1 MAKSKSG
8 GTRSY
13 IRGRVGSDVYAIG
26 RDSKGKK
33 QQVVRSLAESV
44 ANPQTQAQMKGRMI
58 MATVMQAVAAL
69 KPIIDHSFDNVIGK
83 QPNISE
89 FISRNYALI
98 KADVA
103 SHPSADNAFGLNQ
116 YQEKGAKQGA
126 YVIADGEAQLP
137 VALVLT
143 KATGVIAI
151 TLPSDDITIG
161 GLKTA
166 LGMTNEEY
174 FTLVGIT
181 AAGAANYERFRVNPN
196 LADTTAITSGNIE
209 DVFGVEG
216 NAAATIAIASNVI
229 SITLSSVATCCAV
242 IISKKTANGYIHN
255 DAVLGA
261 GSGFASPA
269 NTALPTY
276 PVGSADYLNGGDI
289 FGQSESFN
297 GGDAP
302 APAPSP
308 TQRAIS
314 SVTLNGA
321 TLAQT
326 ATLVAA
332 SGANTIVVNVP
343 TTDDSSPYRIGVV
356 PSASYNVNE
365 PISQTLTQSLSGTS
379 GTISKSMTAG
389 DASQCVVLVKNDI
402 VIQKWGTISAPAAP
416 VTTPSSIASVSVG
429 GTSVAKAGS
438 LQLTQGN
445 NAAVVNV
452 TAGTD
457 GLTYMVACV
466 LASAA
471 SVGSAV
477 DAGAQV
483 AISGG
488 VANLT
493 IVGNS
498 GDADQAIVLVQGNQ
512 VVERWGTL
520 TAPASQPAGDLS
532 LTAITIEGTN
542 VLLSTSNFLP
552 STLLTSANVT
562 YTLDGTPSAGD
573 QYRIVQKHGDTGQVG
588 AVLTD
593 AQIKGATPVLTSA
606 SGSVQMTDCENASDR
621 ICLIKD
627 HTVIQVCAKWW
638 EYSEDDS

>member
-58 MATVMQAVAAL
+58 MSTVMQAVAAL

-103 SHPSADNAFGLNQ
+103 SHPSADNVFGLNQ

-126 YVIADGEAQLP
+126 YVISDGEAQLP

-143 KATGVIAI
+143 KASGVIAI

-216 NAAATIAIASNVI
+216 NAVATVAIASNVI
-229 SITLSSVATCCAV
+229 SITLASVATCCAV

-255 DAVLGA
+255 DAVLGS
-261 GSGFASPA
+261 GSGFASNA

-471 SVGSAV
+471 SVGSTV

-532 LTAITIEGTN
+532 ITALSVAGSNLTTTS
-542 VLLSTSNFLP
+542 STKEYGADLNSCEV
-552 STLLTSANVT
+552 SA
-562 YTLDGTPSAGD
+562 TLDGVPEAGD
-573 QYRIVQKHGDTGQVG
+573 NYQVKTTTNIAINVG
-588 AVLTD
+588 ATLTD
-593 AQIKGATPVLTSA
+593 ANSSWHSSALTQQTTTLSGQTFVDNNHRFVLTKNDVVLQKL
-606 SGSVQMTDCENASDR
+606 GMITE
-621 ICLIKD
+621 
-627 HTVIQVCAKWW
+627 
-638 EYSEDDS
+638 SEE

>member
-58 MATVMQAVAAL
+58 MSTVMQAVAAL

-103 SHPSADNAFGLNQ
+103 SHPSADNIFGLNQ

-137 VALVLT
+137 TALVLT
-143 KATGVIAI
+143 KATGAIAI

-161 GLKTA
+161 GLKSA
-166 LGMTNEEY
+166 LAMTNEEY

-196 LADTTAITSGNIE
+196 LADTTAITAGNIE

-216 NAAATIAIASNVI
+216 NAVATIAIASNVI
-229 SITLSSVATCCAV
+229 TITLASVATCCAV

-297 GGDAP
+297 GGDQP

-379 GTISKSMTAG
+379 GTISKSMAAG

-402 VIQKWGTISAPAAP
+402 VIQKWGTINAPAAP

-483 AISGG
+483 AISDG

-493 IVGNS
+493 IVGNA

-532 LTAITIEGTN
+532 LTA
-542 VLLSTSNFLP
+542 LSFGSDNYLNPNAIVGLESGYPTAQFD
-552 STLLTSANVT
+552 
-562 YTLDGTPSAGD
+562 YTLDGTPSAEDSYTIAQISSQALNVGD
-573 QYRIVQKHGDTGQVG
+573 TPTSGQILKQSDVLTAGSGKTSQMGLVQASGRIVLLKGG
-588 AVLTD
+588 AIIQLCSKTED
-593 AQIKGATPVLTSA
+593 AG
-606 SGSVQMTDCENASDR
+606 E
-621 ICLIKD
+621 
-627 HTVIQVCAKWW
+627 
-638 EYSEDDS
+638 

>member
-58 MATVMQAVAAL
+58 MSTVMQAVAAL

-103 SHPSADNAFGLNQ
+103 SHPSADNVFGLNQ

-126 YVIADGEAQLP
+126 YVIAAGEAQLP

-143 KATGVIAI
+143 KATGAIAI
-151 TLPSDDITIG
+151 TLPSDNITIG
-161 GLKTA
+161 GLKSA

-174 FTLVGIT
+174 FTIVGIT
-181 AAGAANYERFRVNPN
+181 ATGVANYERFRVNPN
-196 LADTTAITSGNIE
+196 LADTTAIAAGNIE

-216 NAAATIAIASNVI
+216 NAVATIAIASNVI
-229 SITLSSVATCCAV
+229 TITLASVATCCDV

-255 DAVLGA
+255 DAVLGS
-261 GSGFASPA
+261 GTGFASNA

-308 TQRAIS
+308 TLRAIT

-326 ATLVAA
+326 ATLVAQ
-332 SGANTIVVNVP
+332 SGNNTIVVNVP
-343 TTDDSSPYRIGVV
+343 ATDDTSAYRIGVV

-379 GTISKSMTAG
+379 GTITKSMAAG
-389 DASQCVVLVKNDI
+389 DAAQCVVLTKNDI
-402 VIQKWGTISAPAAP
+402 VLQKWGTINAPAAP
-416 VTTPSSIASVSVG
+416 VTTPSSISNVTIGGASL
-429 GTSVAKAGS
+429 AKAGS
-438 LQLTQGN
+438 VQLAQGN
-445 NAAVVNV
+445 NAAVVSV
-452 TAGTD
+452 VAGTD

-466 LASAA
+466 AASAA
-471 SVGSAV
+471 AVGTAV
-477 DAGAQV
+477 AAGDQV
-483 AISGG
+483 AISDGS
-488 VANLT
+488 ANLT
-493 IVGNS
+493 IVGT
-498 GDADQAIVLVQGNQ
+498 GGGVDQAIVLVQGNQ

-520 TAPASQPAGDLS
+520 TAPSAQPAGDLS
-532 LTAITIEGTN
+532 LTAFTINGTN
-542 VLLSTSNFLP
+542 MLTPSNQM
-552 STLLTSANVT
+552 T
-562 YTLDGTPSAGD
+562 YDSGTHSWTVAGTLDGTPDEADAYRVIESSQLTKKAGD
-573 QYRIVQKHGDTGQVG
+573 TIDISSVAVKSQVITSQSFSFSDMNVGDGQ
-588 AVLTD
+588 AYFFLM
-593 AQIKGATPVLTSA
+593 KG
-606 SGSVQMTDCENASDR
+606 N
-621 ICLIKD
+621 
-627 HTVIQVCAKWW
+627 TVIQKLGFMDS
-638 EYSEDDS
+638 EYEDG

>member
-58 MATVMQAVAAL
+58 MSTVMQAVAAL

-89 FISRNYALI
+89 FISRNYSLI

-103 SHPSADNAFGLNQ
+103 SHPSADNVFGLNQ

-126 YVIADGEAQLP
+126 YVIAAGEAQLP

-143 KATGVIAI
+143 KATGAIAI
-151 TLPSDDITIG
+151 TLPSDNVTVG

-181 AAGAANYERFRVNPN
+181 ATGVANYERFRVNPN
-196 LADTTAITSGNIE
+196 LADSTAIAVGNIE

-216 NAAATIAIASNVI
+216 NAVATIAIASNVI
-229 SITLSSVATCCAV
+229 TITLASVATCCDV

-255 DAVLGA
+255 DAVLGS
-261 GSGFASPA
+261 GSGFASNA

-308 TQRAIS
+308 TQRAIA

-326 ATLVAA
+326 ATLVAQ
-332 SGANTIVVNVP
+332 SGENTIVVNVP
-343 TTDDSSPYRIGVV
+343 ATDDTSAYRIGVV

-379 GTISKSMTAG
+379 GTITKSMAAG
-389 DASQCVVLVKNDI
+389 DAAQCVVLTKNDI
-402 VIQKWGTISAPAAP
+402 VLQKWGTINAPAAP
-416 VTTPSSIASVSVG
+416 VTTPSSISSVTIGGASL
-429 GTSVAKAGS
+429 AKAGS
-438 LQLTQGN
+438 IQLAQGD
-445 NAAVVNV
+445 NAAVVSV
-452 TAGTD
+452 VAGTD

-466 LASAA
+466 AASAA
-471 SVGSAV
+471 AVGSAV
-477 DAGAQV
+477 DAGSQV

-488 VANLT
+488 SANLT
-493 IVGNS
+493 IVGT
-498 GDADQAIVLVQGNQ
+498 GGGVDQAIVLVQGNQ

-520 TAPASQPAGDLS
+520 TAPSAQPAGDLS
-532 LTAITIEGTN
+532 LTALTVDGTN
-542 VLLSTSNFLP
+542 AILSTGNFIP
-552 STLLTSANVT
+552 SSEVTSVLVN
-562 YTLDGTPSAGD
+562 YTLDGVPASADG
-573 QYRIVQKHGDTGQVG
+573 YRVVQKHGSTGYVG
-588 AVLTD
+588 QVLTD
-593 AQIKGATPVLTSA
+593 ADIKGSTPVLTSQSA
-606 SGSVQMTDCENASDR
+606 QVQMTGCENAEGR
-621 ICLIKD
+621 IMLIKD
-627 HTVIQVCAKWW
+627 HKVIQVCAKWW
-638 EYSEDDS
+638 VYNPE

>member
-13 IRGRVGSDVYAIG
+13 IRGRVGSDVYSIG
-26 RDSKGKK
+26 RDSQGKK

-58 MATVMQAVAAL
+58 MSTVMQAVAAL
-69 KPIIDHSFDNVIGK
+69 KPIIDHSFDNVTGK

-103 SHPSADNAFGLNQ
+103 SHPSADNVFGLNW

-126 YVIADGEAQLP
+126 YVISAGEAQLP
-137 VALVLT
+137 TALVLT

-151 TLPSDDITIG
+151 TIPSDNITIG
-161 GLKTA
+161 GLKSA
-166 LGMTNEEY
+166 LAMTNEEY

-181 AAGAANYERFRVNPN
+181 TTGEAKYERFRVNPS
-196 LADTTAITSGNIE
+196 LADTTAINASNIE
-209 DVFGVEG
+209 DVFGTEG
-216 NAAATIAIASNVI
+216 NAVASVAIASNVI
-229 SITLSSVATCCAV
+229 SITLSDVATCCAV
-242 IISKKTANGYIHN
+242 IISKNTANGYIHN
-255 DAVLGA
+255 NAVLGD
-261 GSGFASPA
+261 GSGFNYPA
-269 NTALPTY
+269 ITALPTY
-276 PVGSADYLNGGDI
+276 PVGSAEYLNGGDL

-379 GTISKSMTAG
+379 GTISKSMAAG

-445 NAAVVNV
+445 NAAEVNV

-532 LTAITIEGTN
+532 LTAFTVNNQNMLTPSNNMTYDSGTYN
-542 VLLSTSNFLP
+542 W
-552 STLLTSANVT
+552 TLAG
-562 YTLDGTPSAGD
+562 TLDGTPSESDGYRIIESNQLTKKAGD
-573 QYRIVQKHGDTGQVG
+573 TIDVSSVSNK
-588 AVLTD
+588 
-593 AQIKGATPVLTSA
+593 TPVITTQSF
-606 SGSVQMTDCENASDR
+606 SFSNSSVGDGQAYFFLMKGN
-621 ICLIKD
+621 
-627 HTVIQVCAKWW
+627 TVIQKLGFMDS
-638 EYSEDDS
+638 EYES

>member
-44 ANPQTQAQMKGRMI
+44 ANPQTQAQMRGRMI
-58 MATVMQAVAAL
+58 MSTIMQAVAAL

-161 GLKTA
+161 GLKSA
-166 LGMTNEEY
+166 LAMTNEEY

-181 AAGAANYERFRVNPN
+181 ATGVANYERFRVNPN
-196 LADTTAITSGNIE
+196 LADTTAITASNIE

-216 NAAATIAIASNVI
+216 NAVASIAIASNVI
-229 SITLSSVATCCAV
+229 TITLASVATCCDV

-261 GSGFASPA
+261 GTGFASNA

-308 TQRAIS
+308 TQRAIA

-326 ATLVAA
+326 ATLVAQ
-332 SGANTIVVNVP
+332 SGENTIVVNVP
-343 TTDDSSPYRIGVV
+343 ATDDTSAYRIGVV

-379 GTISKSMTAG
+379 GTITKSMAAG
-389 DASQCVVLVKNDI
+389 DAAQCVVLTKNDI
-402 VIQKWGTISAPAAP
+402 VLQKWGTINAPAAP
-416 VTTPSSIASVSVG
+416 VTTPSSISSVTIGGASL
-429 GTSVAKAGS
+429 AKAGS
-438 LQLTQGN
+438 VQLSQGN
-445 NAAVVNV
+445 NAAVVSV
-452 TAGTD
+452 VAGTD

-466 LASAA
+466 AASAA
-471 SVGSAV
+471 AVGSAV
-477 DAGAQV
+477 AAGDQV
-483 AISGG
+483 AISDGS
-488 VANLT
+488 ANLT
-493 IVGNS
+493 IVGT
-498 GDADQAIVLVQGNQ
+498 GGGVDQAIVLVQGNQ

-520 TAPASQPAGDLS
+520 TAPSAQPAGDLS
-532 LTAITIEGTN
+532 VTALTVNGSSMVN
-542 VLLSTSNFLP
+542 P
-552 STLLTSANVT
+552 SSSVDYESAFANCEVVV
-562 YTLDGTPSAGD
+562 TLDGTPDSSDNYQVKASTNPA
-573 QYRIVQKHGDTGQVG
+573 IQVG
-588 AVLTD
+588 ATVADASSSWHTSALTQQSTTLSGQQFVDNNHRFVLTKND
-593 AQIKGATPVLTSA
+593 V
-606 SGSVQMTDCENASDR
+606 
-621 ICLIKD
+621 
-627 HTVIQVCAKWW
+627 VIQRLGLIT
-638 EYSEDDS
+638 ESYD